1 MVMDYWSQLF
11 WLFLFVSAMQPVLKQ
26 RLLESERLKAI
37 RRFEKKRSS
46 RVITLVHRQESMGFL
61 GFPLVRFINI
71 EDSEEILRAIRMT
84 PDDMPIDVILHTP
97 GGLVLAAEQI
107 ARALQGHKAK
117 VTVFV
122 PHYAMSGGTLIA
134 MSADEIV
141 MDPQAVMGPVDPQ
154 LGQKPAASVVRVA
167 ESKPLEHLDDQ
178 TLIEADVAR
187 MALKQV
193 KQQVVK
199 LLSER
204 YQPDQAERLAE
215 QLTQGYFTHDYPI
228 GVEEAEE
235 LGLKISQD
243 FPMEVHEIMAL
254 YPQPQNRRPSVEY
267 IPVPYKTGG
276 HQPDNRH

>member
-1 MVMDYWSQLF
+1 MDYWSQLF